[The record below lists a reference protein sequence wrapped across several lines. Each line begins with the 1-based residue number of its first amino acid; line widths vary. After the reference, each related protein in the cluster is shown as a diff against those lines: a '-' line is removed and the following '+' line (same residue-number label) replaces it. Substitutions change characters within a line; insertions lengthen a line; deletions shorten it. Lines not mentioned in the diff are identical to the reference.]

1 MNQKRI
7 TKDEQFL
14 MRLYDEGAKKGDPF
28 LEMDAYHVGQLIGQ
42 NDKSV
47 KNIVRMLTQT
57 NFIKQKDGNLVY
69 ITKQGENLVLSLR

>member
-14 MRLYDEGAKKGDPF
+14 IRLYDEGLKKGDPF
-28 LEMDAYHVGQLIGQ
+28 LEMDAYQVGQMIGQ

-57 NFIKQKDGNLVY
+57 NFIKQKAGNLVY
-69 ITKQGENLVLSLR
+69 ITKQGEDLVLSLR